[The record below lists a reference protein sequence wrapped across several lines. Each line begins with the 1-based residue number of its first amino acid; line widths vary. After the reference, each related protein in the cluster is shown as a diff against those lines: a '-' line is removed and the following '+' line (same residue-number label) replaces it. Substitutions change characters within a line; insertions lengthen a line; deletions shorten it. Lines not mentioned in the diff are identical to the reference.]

1 MDPNE
6 LFCCNHIGHAG
17 AVDLVHLV
25 VAAPQLLF
33 SQVVLEVVQ
42 GFKVVEKGFD
52 HSFVELEHL
61 VVQFLRQPDRHTVV
75 GN

>member
-1 MDPNE
+1 
-6 LFCCNHIGHAG
+6 
-17 AVDLVHLV
+17 V

>member
-6 LFCCNHIGHAG
+6 LFCCNHVRHTG
-17 AVDLVHLV
+17 AEDLVHLV
-25 VAAPQLLF
+25 VAAPQLRF
-33 SQVVLEVVQ
+33 AQIVLEVVQ